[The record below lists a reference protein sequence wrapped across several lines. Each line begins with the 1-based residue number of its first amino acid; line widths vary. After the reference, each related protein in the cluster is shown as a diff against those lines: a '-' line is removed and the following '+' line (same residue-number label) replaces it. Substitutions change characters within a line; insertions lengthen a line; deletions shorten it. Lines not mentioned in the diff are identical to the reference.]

1 LPIDLERFN
10 HFKDADFRSIEIISP
25 TNIKLT
31 FAVQDAARAH
41 DWITLTLDFNAV
53 CDTRLLADNRLGLVD
68 MSDGISLIKDENSF
82 AFGLGE
88 CYNISTIKTAPL
100 YIIASSLRYK
110 EGLF

>member
-25 TNIKLT
+25 INIQLT

-41 DWITLTLDFNAV
+41 DWITLTLNFNTISEAK
-53 CDTRLLADNRLGLVD
+53 LLENSHLNFLD
-68 MSDGISLIKDENSF
+68 MSDGITLIKDGNSF

-100 YIIASSLRYK
+100 YIIASSLKYK